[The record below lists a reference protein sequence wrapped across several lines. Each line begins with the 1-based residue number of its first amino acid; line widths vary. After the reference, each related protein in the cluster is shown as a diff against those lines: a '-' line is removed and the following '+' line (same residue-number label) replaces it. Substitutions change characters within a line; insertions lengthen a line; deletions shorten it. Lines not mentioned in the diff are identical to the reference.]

1 MHVLAHLIFQK
12 SMRKKN
18 KNLKKVV
25 FVCSLIALA
34 AGYFFWFK
42 PKYNQ
47 ATAIKAS
54 TTNAIEVSVVTAK
67 KDKVQLY
74 LELPGRVESH
84 KISNVRPQIN
94 GVIKKIKFVEG
105 SFVKQGQ
112 QLYQIDPIVYLEA
125 LKSANS
131 NLKALKA
138 KRDRYKN
145 LLAQDAVSK
154 QDFDDISASY
164 AEARSQAELA
174 KKNFEY
180 TKVMA
185 PISGYIGKSN
195 FTEGSLVTANQ
206 EGVLTT
212 ITQLDPIYVDMAQP
226 TKDMMRLRNQ
236 KELVVTLI
244 TEDPTYSNTGKLK
257 FSEMFADEST
267 DSVRLRS
274 IFSNQ
279 DQKLIPG
286 MFVTGKIHLQAF
298 DAVTVPQ
305 RSTTRGSD
313 GSLTIWI
320 IDKENTAKPRKIK
333 ADEVVGDS
341 WIVNEGLE
349 DGETVVY
356 EGFQKLAEGA
366 KVNPTPFIK
375 QEMKQ

>member
-1 MHVLAHLIFQK
+1 
-12 SMRKKN
+12 MRKKN

-54 TTNAIEVSVVTAK
+54 TTNAIEVSVVTTK

-356 EGFQKLAEGA
+356 EGFQKLAEGV
-366 KVNPTPFIK
+366 KVKPTPFIK

>member
-1 MHVLAHLIFQK
+1 
-12 SMRKKN
+12 MRKKN

-145 LLAQDAVSK
+145 LLVQDAVSK

-356 EGFQKLAEGA
+356 EGFQKLAEGV